1 VSYELWGRL
10 RYSLPFSSHNSQL
23 LTHLSVM
30 VSRDLRLRHE
40 FDVRQ
45 TRSRG
50 KAQAEGPIVLR
61 VLRNTLD
68 PAQNRYAFVAGKRV
82 GNAVARNRLKRLC
95 REAIRHLNP
104 LLTEG
109 YDFVVI
115 VRGTTAEMPDYATAR
130 ATLERLLIRS
140 RVLTPE
146 ALASQAANEARPEG
160 NRPPTQTTDHPLA

>member
-1 VSYELWGRL
+1 MS
-10 RYSLPFSSHNSQL
+10 FSSHNPQL
-23 LTHLSVM
+23 VTHFSVM

-50 KAQAEGPIVLR
+50 KAQAEGPIVIR

-68 PAQNRYAFVAGKRV
+68 PTQNRYAFVAGKRV

-104 LLTEG
+104 LLTQG

-130 ATLERLLIRS
+130 ATLERLLIRA

-146 ALASQAANEARPEG
+146 ALATLAEDEARPEG
-160 NRPPTQTTDHPLA
+160 ASLPAQTTDHPLA

>member
-1 VSYELWGRL
+1 
-10 RYSLPFSSHNSQL
+10 
-23 LTHLSVM
+23 M

-50 KAQAEGPIVLR
+50 KAQAEGPIVIR

-104 LLTEG
+104 LLTQG
-109 YDFVVI
+109 YDVVVI

-130 ATLERLLIRS
+130 ATLERLLIRA

-146 ALASQAANEARPEG
+146 ALATQAEEATTPEG
-160 NRPPTQTTDHPLA
+160 ASLPAQTTDQPLA

>member
-1 VSYELWGRL
+1 
-10 RYSLPFSSHNSQL
+10 
-23 LTHLSVM
+23 M
-30 VSRDLRLRHE
+30 VSRDLRLQHE

-50 KAQAEGPIVLR
+50 KAQAEGPIVIR

-68 PAQNRYAFVAGKRV
+68 PVQNRYAFVAGKRV

-104 LLTEG
+104 LLTQG

-130 ATLERLLIRS
+130 
-140 RVLTPE
+140 VLTPE
-146 ALASQAANEARPEG
+146 ALASLAADEATPEG
-160 NRPPTQTTDHPLA
+160 ANSPAETTDHPLA

>member
-1 VSYELWGRL
+1 
-10 RYSLPFSSHNSQL
+10 
-23 LTHLSVM
+23 M

-50 KAQAEGPIVLR
+50 KAQAEGPIVIR
-61 VLRNTLD
+61 VLSNTLD

-104 LLTEG
+104 LLAQG

-115 VRGTTAEMPDYATAR
+115 VRGTTTELPDYATAR
-130 ATLERLLIRS
+130 ATLERLLIRA

-146 ALASQAANEARPEG
+146 ALATLAEEAATPEG
-160 NRPPTQTTDHPLA
+160 ASSPTQTTDPPLA

>member
-1 VSYELWGRL
+1 M
-10 RYSLPFSSHNSQL
+10 RYPLSFFAHNSQL
-23 LTHLSVM
+23 VTHDSVM

-50 KAQAEGPIVLR
+50 KAQAEGPIVIR

-104 LLTEG
+104 LLTQG

-130 ATLERLLIRS
+130 ATLERLLIRA

-146 ALASQAANEARPEG
+146 ALATQAEEATTPEG
-160 NRPPTQTTDHPLA
+160 ASLPAQTTDQPLA

>member
-1 VSYELWGRL
+1 
-10 RYSLPFSSHNSQL
+10 
-23 LTHLSVM
+23 M

-50 KAQAEGPIVLR
+50 KAQAEGPIVIR

-104 LLTEG
+104 QLTQG
-109 YDFVVI
+109 YDLVVI
-115 VRGTTAEMPDYATAR
+115 VRGNTAEMPDYATAR
-130 ATLERLLIRS
+130 ATLERLLIRA
-140 RVLTPE
+140 RLLTP
-146 ALASQAANEARPEG
+146 ASLASLAAQETIAK
-160 NRPPTQTTDHPLA
+160 PTDESAKSTDQPLA

>member
-1 VSYELWGRL
+1 
-10 RYSLPFSSHNSQL
+10 
-23 LTHLSVM
+23 M

-50 KAQAEGPIVLR
+50 KAQAEGPIVIR

-104 LLTEG
+104 LLTQG
-109 YDFVVI
+109 FDFVVI

-130 ATLERLLIRS
+130 ATLERLLIRA

-146 ALASQAANEARPEG
+146 ALASLAADEATPEG
-160 NRPPTQTTDHPLA
+160 ANSPAETNDHPLA